1 MRVGTS
7 MEAEELQSL
16 IDKIADIAHCG
27 GLAVLTES
35 DSLIAIRKLT
45 ITHWKKNRS
54 PAQMKIDVQRA
65 LIAPSTACDL
75 P

>member
-45 ITHWKKNRS
+45 MATGG
-54 PAQMKIDVQRA
+54 KIGVR
-65 LIAPSTACDL
+65 LR
-75 P
+75 